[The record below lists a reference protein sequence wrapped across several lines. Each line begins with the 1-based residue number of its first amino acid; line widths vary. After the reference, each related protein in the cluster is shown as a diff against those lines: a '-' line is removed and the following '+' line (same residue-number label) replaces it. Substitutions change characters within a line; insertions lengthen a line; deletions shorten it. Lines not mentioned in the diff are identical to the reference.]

1 MSLKPRLAVIHY
13 LNTLPLVWGMLHG
26 KERDVFALSFSTP
39 AACAELLKAGEVDI
53 GIIPV
58 IEYQR
63 IPDLVVVPEIAIASR
78 KRVRSLLIF
87 SKCDIRE
94 ARSVALDTSS
104 RTSVAV
110 TKILFA
116 EYYKTQPRFNDCAP
130 DLDSMLRYHD
140 AALLI
145 GDAAMRAPQQ
155 NLLVYDLAEQWHEF
169 SGKPLVMAVWAVRRA
184 VADRVSSRT
193 FFDSCAYGMA
203 HLDEII
209 QSESRRSGWTEEDI
223 REYFTSD
230 LDYSMSEENLSGL
243 NLYFD
248 LAKKLNLIDERREF
262 EFLPSDV
269 LGRIESR

>member
-1 MSLKPRLAVIHY
+1 MSDKPRLAVIHY

-26 KERDVFALSFSTP
+26 NERGVFDLSFSTP
-39 AACAELLKAGEVDI
+39 SACAESLKRGEVDI

-63 IPDLVVVPEIAIASR
+63 IPDLMVVPEIAIVSR
-78 KRVRSLLIF
+78 QRVRSLLIF

-94 ARSVALDTSS
+94 AKTVALDTSS

-110 TKILFA
+110 AKILFA
-116 EYYKTQPRFNDCAP
+116 EFYKTQPQFDDCAP

-145 GDAAMRAPQQ
+145 GDAAMRAQP
-155 NLLVYDLAEQWHEF
+155 NHLLVYDLAEQWHEF

-184 VADRVSSRT
+184 VVDRVSVKP
-193 FFDSCAYGMA
+193 FFDSRAFGMA

-209 QSESRRSGWTEEDI
+209 RSESQRSGWTQEDI
-223 REYFTSD
+223 REYFTQD
-230 LDYSMSEENLSGL
+230 LDFSMTPDSVAGVEL
-243 NLYFD
+243 FFQ
-248 LAKKLNLIDERREF
+248 LAQKHQWIARCRPF
-262 EFLPSDV
+262 EFLSANAK
-269 LGRIESR
+269 LAGSKA